1 MKFYNDAIAEDV
13 VPLNQYPFNK
23 IKTKKDS
30 SRIKFLQKEEIEQLK
45 NAELEEGSLMSK
57 FRDMFVFCIYA
68 GGLRMGDVISLQWKH
83 INFEDSKLSKV
94 IRKTG
99 NLHSFRLVQPALEV
113 LKKYKNENSTDESFV
128 FSLVKNEEKFLKND
142 YYAISEIQ
150 RISQNINNEFT
161 DLSQKLELNSKLT
174 FHMSRHTFATNA
186 LNNGMRIE
194 HVSKVMDHSS
204 IRVTEIY
211 AKVINT
217 ELDASMDKFVY

>member
-1 MKFYNDAIAEDV
+1 
-13 VPLNQYPFNK
+13 
-23 IKTKKDS
+23 
-30 SRIKFLQKEEIEQLK
+30 
-45 NAELEEGSLMSK
+45 
-57 FRDMFVFCIYA
+57 
-68 GGLRMGDVISLQWKH
+68 MGDVISLQWKH

-99 NLHSFRLVQPALEV
+99 NLHSFKLVKPALEV
-113 LKKYKNENSTDESFV
+113 LKKYKNENSSDESFV
-128 FSLVKNEEKFLKND
+128 FSLVKNEEKFLKNE